1 MGWYPPGWRWHEEVG
16 LFVPFSTFS
25 GKSEEAVTTR
35 LLEESGRLSKGGLR
49 TPCVAQAAHARVNAR
64 VTRTSSRV
72 RVSSRRVRAR

>member
-49 TPCVAQAAHARVNAR
+49 THAVCRAGR
-64 VTRTSSRV
+64 ARTS
-72 RVSSRRVRAR
+72 